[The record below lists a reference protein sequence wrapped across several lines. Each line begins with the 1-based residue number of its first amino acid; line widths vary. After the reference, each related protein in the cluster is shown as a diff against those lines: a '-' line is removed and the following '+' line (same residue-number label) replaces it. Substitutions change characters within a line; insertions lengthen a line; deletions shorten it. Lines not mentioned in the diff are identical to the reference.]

1 MKRTFCLAI
10 GLFAAAA
17 TVEAAPKLGA
27 YAIPGVFELDKTGS
41 YDKALA
47 RVASEAGLSLDYAVL
62 APGRVEDDFKQHK
75 LDCVIPLD
83 ARFWSSAEKVIN
95 SEPLNVAKIYVFSRA
110 GDGPYTSVEQLKG
123 KRVGARRGM
132 PYGPKYDGS
141 GIKAELVNDDGQN
154 VQKLN
159 AKRIDA
165 FLAYVPDMWQWAS
178 ASKQPLP
185 NHDEQQPFDIHKDAF
200 LCRDTAAT
208 REFLK
213 AFDAA
218 VVKIRAS
225 GELQR
230 ILGSSYVP

>member
-1 MKRTFCLAI
+1 MKRALCLAI
-10 GLFAAAA
+10 GLIAAAA

-47 RVASEAGLSLDYAVL
+47 RVASEAGLSLDYVVL
-62 APGRVEDDFKQHK
+62 APGRIEDDFKQHK

-83 ARFWSSAEKVIN
+83 ARFWSSTEKVVN

-132 PYGPKYDGS
+132 PYWAKYDRS
-141 GIKAELVNDDGQN
+141 GINVELVNDDGQN

-159 AKRIDA
+159 ANRIDA
-165 FLAYVPDMWQWAS
+165 FLAYVPDMWQWARD
-178 ASKQPLP
+178 SKQPLP
-185 NHDEQQPFDIHKDAF
+185 NHDGQQPLAIHKDAF
-200 LCRDTAAT
+200 LCRDSAAT

-230 ILGSSYVP
+230 ILGSAYVP